1 MKIMLY
7 TLLLIHLSFLTGCAD
22 ENANKKS
29 NKEEYMY
36 TNKLIE
42 ESSPYLLEH
51 AHNPVN
57 WYPWGKEALEKA
69 ARENKPIII
78 SIGYAACHWC
88 HVMEHESFSD
98 PDVAKV
104 MNEHFV
110 AIKVDREE
118 RPDIDNLYMAASIL
132 QNGRGGWPLNAFA
145 LPDGRPFFAGTY
157 FPKEN
162 WVGLM
167 EQISHLYKN
176 EYEKLVE
183 NAEAL
188 NEGIATQNLHFL
200 NPKSSEISGYDDF
213 YETMHNRIDEQFGG
227 LSGAPK
233 FPMPSVWDFL
243 LQFSYLTGSESAYD
257 NVMFTLERI
266 ALSGTY
272 DQLGG
277 GFARYAT
284 DMSWKIPHFEKMLY
298 DNGQLISTYSNAYKT
313 EHNSLFKDIVYQTVD
328 FVEREL
334 MNDKF
339 GYYSSLNADS
349 EGEEGKFYVWDYS
362 EIKKVLTD
370 AEFKLVEDY
379 YGIIEHGNWEEE
391 KNILHSKITIE
402 NYALKNE
409 LDYEDTHKLL
419 QSAKSKLFK
428 ARKSKIR
435 PSLDDKVI
443 TSWNALMI
451 SGLCDAYSAFSDE
464 RFLNLALKNADFL
477 TKNMLSKDGSLKRIY
492 KEGKVTIP
500 AFLDDYT
507 LLAKALLDLYQI
519 TFDKKWLD
527 YSEKI
532 TEYTINNFEDKETK
546 FYHYTHSEDNELS
559 AKTMELQDNVI
570 PASNSVMAN
579 LLFDLGHILY
589 NENYIEK
596 AKKMLLG
603 ISAAVRQ
610 SPTYHSNWA
619 LLQGIIERGIYEV
632 AIIGNDSKKLA
643 NEMQSHYLPNCL
655 YVGGTEE
662 NLPLLKG
669 RLTTGTTI
677 YVCKDKVCNLPT
689 TEVEKA
695 IKQVIRTEK

>member
-1 MKIMLY
+1 MKLNIY
-7 TLLLIHLSFLTGCAD
+7 IILLIFTPFLNGCAD
-22 ENANKKS
+22 DNSKPKK
-29 NKEEYMY
+29 YMY
-36 TNKLIE
+36 TNKLID

-57 WYPWGKEALEKA
+57 WYPWGPEALEKA
-69 ARENKPIII
+69 KRENKPIII

-98 PDVAKV
+98 PEVAKV
-104 MNEHFV
+104 MNENFI

-132 QNGRGGWPLNAFA
+132 QNGRGGWPLNALA

-162 WVGLM
+162 WIGLLQ
-167 EQISHLYKN
+167 QISHLYKN

-183 NAEAL
+183 SAEQL
-188 NEGIATQNLHFL
+188 NEGVATQNLHFL
-200 NPKSSEISGYDDF
+200 NDEHSDINGYDDF
-213 YETMHNRIDEQFGG
+213 YEAMHERIDEQNGG
-227 LSGAPK
+227 LTGAPK

-243 LQFSYLTGSESAYD
+243 QQYSYLTGNESAYD
-257 NVMFTLERI
+257 NVTFTLERM

-277 GFARYAT
+277 GFHRYAT
-284 DMSWKIPHFEKMLY
+284 DMNWKIPHFEKMLY
-298 DNGQLISTYSNAYKT
+298 DNAQLLTTYANAYKA
-313 EHNSLFKDIVYQTVD
+313 EHYEIFKDIAYETVD

-339 GYYSSLNADS
+339 GFYSSLNADS
-349 EGEEGKFYVWDYS
+349 EGEEGKFYVWDYG
-362 EIKKVLTD
+362 EVKQVLTD
-370 AEFKLVEDY
+370 KEFSLVKEY
-379 YGIIEHGNWEEE
+379 YGLTEHGNWEEG
-391 KNILHSKITIE
+391 KNILHTKITLE
-402 NYALKNE
+402 NYALKKE
-409 LDYEDTHKLL
+409 LDYEDTHKLMK
-419 QSAKSKLFK
+419 SAKNKLFE
-428 ARKSKIR
+428 ARKNKIR

-443 TSWNALMI
+443 TSWNALML
-451 SGLCDAYSAFSDE
+451 SGLCDAYSAFGDDK
-464 RFLNLALKNADFL
+464 FLKLALHNAEFL

-492 KEGKVTIP
+492 KDGKVTIH

-507 LLAKALLDLYQI
+507 LLAKAMLDLYQV

-532 TEYTINNFEDKETK
+532 TAFTVANFEDKETK

-589 NENYIEK
+589 KEEYVEK
-596 AKKMLLG
+596 AKKMLMG
-603 ISAAVRQ
+603 ISAAVKQ
-610 SPTYHSNWA
+610 SPTYHANWA
-619 LLQGIIERGIYEV
+619 LLQGKIERGVFEIAIVGNEATKV
-632 AIIGNDSKKLA
+632 AHQ
-643 NEMQSHYLPNCL
+643 MQKQYLPNCL
-655 YVGGTEE
+655 FVGGTEE

-669 RLTTGTTI
+669 RLTKETTI

-689 TEVEKA
+689 TDVKNA
-695 IKQVIRTEK
+695 LSQVAGK

>member
-1 MKIMLY
+1 MKKTSFIL
-7 TLLLIHLSFLTGCAD
+7 LALHLLIFTACAN
-22 ENANKKS
+22 EKT

-36 TNKLIE
+36 TNKLIA

-78 SIGYAACHWC
+78 SISYAACHWC

-200 NPKSSEISGYDDF
+200 NSKSSEISGYDDF

-227 LSGAPK
+227 LTGAPK

-243 LQFSYLTGSESAYD
+243 LQYSYLTGSESAYD

-284 DMSWKIPHFEKMLY
+284 DMNWKIPHFEKMLY
-298 DNGQLISTYSNAYKT
+298 DNGQLISTYSNAYKA

-339 GYYSSLNADS
+339 GFYSSLNADS
-349 EGEEGKFYVWDYS
+349 EGEEGKFYVWEYS
-362 EIKKVLTD
+362 EIKKALNE
-370 AEFKLVEDY
+370 AEFKIIEDY

-391 KNILHSKITIE
+391 KNILHTKITIE

-477 TKNMLSKDGSLKRIY
+477 TKKMLSKNGSLNRIY
-492 KEGKVTIP
+492 KDGKVTIT

-507 LLAKALLDLYQI
+507 LLAKALLDLYQV

-527 YSEKI
+527 YSERI

-589 NENYIEK
+589 NEKYVEK
-596 AKKMLLG
+596 AKKMLG
-603 ISAAVRQ
+603 NISEGVVK

-619 LLQGIIERGIYEV
+619 LLQGKIERGIYEV
-632 AIIGNDSKKLA
+632 AIVGNDAKKLA

-689 TEVEKA
+689 TEVESA
-695 IKQVIRTEK
+695 IKQIIGTERK

>member
-1 MKIMLY
+1 MY
-7 TLLLIHLSFLTGCAD
+7 TLFLIHLSFLTGCAN
-22 ENANKKS
+22 ENTNDKLKK
-29 NKEEYMY
+29 KKYMY

-57 WYPWGKEALEKA
+57 WYPWDKEALEKA
-69 ARENKPIII
+69 ARENKPIIV

-98 PDVAKV
+98 PEVAKV

-200 NPKSSEISGYDDF
+200 NSKSSEISGYDDF

-227 LSGAPK
+227 LTGAPK

-243 LQFSYLTGSESAYD
+243 LQYSYLTGSESAYD

-284 DMSWKIPHFEKMLY
+284 DMNWKIPHFEKMLY
-298 DNGQLISTYSNAYKT
+298 DNGQLISTYSNAYKA

-328 FVEREL
+328 FAEREL
-334 MNDKF
+334 MNDNF
-339 GYYSSLNADS
+339 GFYSSLNADS
-349 EGEEGKFYVWDYS
+349 EGEEGKFYVWEYS
-362 EIKKVLTD
+362 EIKKTLTD
-370 AEFKLVEDY
+370 AEFKLIEDY

-391 KNILHSKITIE
+391 KNILHTKITIE

-419 QSAKSKLFK
+419 QSAKSKLFEV
-428 ARKSKIR
+428 RKSKIR

-451 SGLCDAYSAFSDE
+451 SGLCNAYSAFSDE

-477 TKNMLSKDGSLKRIY
+477 TKNMLSKNGNLKRIY
-492 KEGKVTIP
+492 KDGKVTIS

-507 LLAKALLDLYQI
+507 LLAKALLDLYQV

-527 YSEKI
+527 YSAKI
-532 TEYTINNFEDKETK
+532 TEYTFNNFEDKETK

-589 NENYIEK
+589 KEEYIEK
-596 AKKMLLG
+596 AKKMLG
-603 ISAAVRQ
+603 NISEGVEK

-619 LLQGIIERGIYEV
+619 LLQGKIERGIYEV
-632 AIIGNDSKKLA
+632 AIVGNDSKKLA

>member
-7 TLLLIHLSFLTGCAD
+7 TLLLIHLSFLTGCTD

-29 NKEEYMY
+29 NKEENMY

-98 PDVAKV
+98 PEVAKV

-200 NPKSSEISGYDDF
+200 NSKSSEISGYDDF

-227 LSGAPK
+227 LTGAPK

-243 LQFSYLTGSESAYD
+243 LQYSYLTGSESAND

-284 DMSWKIPHFEKMLY
+284 DMNWKIPHFEKMLY
-298 DNGQLISTYSNAYKT
+298 DNGQLISTYSNAYKA

-339 GYYSSLNADS
+339 GFYSSLNADS
-349 EGEEGKFYVWDYS
+349 EGEEGKFYVWEYS
-362 EIKKVLTD
+362 EIKKALNE

-391 KNILHSKITIE
+391 KNILHTKITIE

-419 QSAKSKLFK
+419 QSAKSKLFA

-507 LLAKALLDLYQI
+507 LLAKALLDLYQV
-519 TFDKKWLD
+519 TFDKKWLF

-589 NENYIEK
+589 NEKYVEK
-596 AKKMLLG
+596 AKKMLG
-603 ISAAVRQ
+603 NISEGVVK

-619 LLQGIIERGIYEV
+619 LLQGKIERGVYEV
-632 AIIGNDSKKLA
+632 AIVGKDATKLA

-689 TEVEKA
+689 TAVEKA

>member
-1 MKIMLY
+1 MKKTSFILLALH
-7 TLLLIHLSFLTGCAD
+7 LLLFTACAN
-22 ENANKKS
+22 EKT
-29 NKEEYMY
+29 NKEKYMY
-36 TNKLIE
+36 TNKLID

-98 PDVAKV
+98 PEVAKV

-188 NEGIATQNLHFL
+188 NEGIATQNLDFL
-200 NPKSSEISGYDDF
+200 NDKHTEINGYEDF
-213 YETMHNRIDEQFGG
+213 FETMHNRIDEQFGG
-227 LSGAPK
+227 LTGAPK

-243 LQFSYLTGSESAYD
+243 LQYSYLTGSESAYD

-284 DMSWKIPHFEKMLY
+284 DMNWKIPHFEKMLY
-298 DNGQLISTYSNAYKT
+298 DNGQLISTYSNAYKA
-313 EHNSLFKDIVYQTVD
+313 EHNSLFRDIVYQTVD
-328 FVEREL
+328 FLEREL

-339 GYYSSLNADS
+339 GFYSSLNADS
-349 EGEEGKFYVWDYS
+349 EGEEGKFYIWEYS

-379 YGIIEHGNWEEE
+379 YGIIEHGNWEED
-391 KNILHSKITIE
+391 KNILHTKITLE
-402 NYALKNE
+402 NYALKKS
-409 LDYEDTHKLL
+409 LDYSDTQKLL
-419 QSAKSKLFK
+419 QSAKSKLFEV
-428 ARKSKIR
+428 RKSKIR

-451 SGLCDAYSAFSDE
+451 SGLCNAYSAFSDE

-477 TKNMLSKDGSLKRIY
+477 TKNMLSKNGNLKRIY
-492 KEGKVTIP
+492 KDGKVTIS

-507 LLAKALLDLYQI
+507 LLAKALLDLYQV

-527 YSEKI
+527 YSAKI
-532 TEYTINNFEDKETK
+532 TEYTFNNFEDKETK

-589 NENYIEK
+589 NEKYVEK
-596 AKKMLLG
+596 AKKMLG
-603 ISAAVRQ
+603 NISEGVVK

-619 LLQGIIERGIYEV
+619 LLQGKIERGVYEV
-632 AIIGNDSKKLA
+632 AIVGKDATKLA
-643 NEMQSHYLPNCL
+643 NEMQSQYLPNCL

-695 IKQVIRTEK
+695 VKQVIRTEK